1 MKKVLIVLAIVVMIS
16 CTENSRARSWGGSE
30 TVTLKKNEVLVN
42 LAWKNSD
49 LWVLSKDTL
58 TNVKYLREKSS
69 WGMVEGEIVI
79 K

>member
-1 MKKVLIVLAIVVMIS
+1 MKKVLIVLAVIAMIS
-16 CTENSRARSWGGSE
+16 CTENSRAKRWGGSE

-42 LAWKNSD
+42 LTWKDSD

-58 TNVKYLREKSS
+58 TGIKYLREKSS
-69 WGMVEGEIVI
+69 WGMMEGEIVI

>member
-1 MKKVLIVLAIVVMIS
+1 MKKVLITLSLAAMIS

-42 LAWKNSD
+42 LTWKNSD
-49 LWVLSKDTL
+49 LWILSKDTL
-58 TNVKYLREKSS
+58 TNVKYLREISS
-69 WGMVEGEIVI
+69 WGIIEGEIVI